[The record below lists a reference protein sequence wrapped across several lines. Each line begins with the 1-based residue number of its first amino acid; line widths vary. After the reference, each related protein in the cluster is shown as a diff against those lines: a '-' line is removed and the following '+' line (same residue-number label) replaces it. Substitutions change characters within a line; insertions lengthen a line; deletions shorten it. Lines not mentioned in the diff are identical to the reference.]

1 MTTPDKYCPKCKSF
15 RPRTH
20 FSKDKTKP
28 DGLQTCC
35 KSCKAA
41 NYAAYYA
48 AHKAERAAYQA
59 AYNGAHKAERAA
71 YRAAHKG
78 EIAATARRRKYGLT
92 PEQYQ
97 YMLTAQGSACAI
109 CRRPFDLTIGTPNS
123 PHIDHDHDT
132 GALRG
137 LLCGSCNRAI
147 GLLQDSPNLT
157 WAATQY
163 LDKKGW
169 YTK

>member
-1 MTTPDKYCPKCKSF
+1 MAMPDKYCPKCKSF

-20 FSKDKTKP
+20 FFKDKTKP
-28 DGLQTCC
+28 DGLQTWC
-35 KSCKAA
+35 KSC
-41 NYAAYYA
+41 N
-48 AHKAERAAYQA
+48 AAYQA
-59 AYNGAHKAERAA
+59 AY
-71 YRAAHKG
+71 RAAHNADN
-78 EIAATARRRKYGLT
+78 AAYKRRRRYGLT

-97 YMLTAQGSACAI
+97 TMLAVQGSACAI

-147 GLLQDSPNLT
+147 GFLQDSPNLT

-169 YTK
+169 FTK